1 MHGVSPGGAGEWHFF
16 YIRLSFPPCLGESV
30 SPPCHKTLK
39 VSRTLLLLSLW
50 GRGLPEEEFRGA
62 ESTPEFLIF
71 NDEVIGCEILDWSG
85 RRWAVLRSTTG
96 ALGSLLKRRRAHRG
110 PSAALWNLPGFYN
123 GLYFATVPK
132 ESPSPIS
139 PSGPCISHSFYLPMC
154 VGFSVFPQVFTRL
167 LDALLPPKMLA
178 AVKWSPTTEV

>member
-1 MHGVSPGGAGEWHFF
+1 MTFLLHQTFISTVSWRVG
-16 YIRLSFPPCLGESV
+16 LT
-30 SPPCHKTLK
+30 PCHKTLK
-39 VSRTLLLLSLW
+39 VSRTLLLVSLW

-96 ALGSLLKRRRAHRG
+96 ALGGLLKRRRAHRG

-123 GLYFATVPK
+123 GLYLPRCQRNPHRL
-132 ESPSPIS
+132 SPSQAPA
-139 PSGPCISHSFYLPMC
+139 SHN
-154 VGFSVFPQVFTRL
+154 VFTYRCVLVSQFFLKCLQDCWMPYCHQKCWL
-167 LDALLPPKMLA
+167 L
-178 AVKWSPTTEV
+178 